1 MAIVQPIGTGSI
13 DRIEG
18 GGASMVILIAMV
30 ILFGSAAYFTGRLYH
45 NNAGKAGTVAVFTG
59 IVVIVVGLLALAGL
73 TFG

>member
-1 MAIVQPIGTGSI
+1 
-13 DRIEG
+13 
-18 GGASMVILIAMV
+18 MVILIAMV